1 MRCIEERTEI
11 VQCAKVWI
19 NIEVV
24 GDVVAVIT
32 KRRRIKR
39 KKPNGGDTEL
49 LEIIQLLDQTT
60 EIPHSVAIA
69 VTKSF
74 DVQLVD
80 DCVLVP
86 KRIGFFAV
94 RLRHE
99 ANSWRTN
106 GARQVIDVPIACEQN
121 ASPARYL
128 ESVGRI
134 PSHRLRH
141 PNGRPASDPFL
152 LSNFCLCRLNLIF
165 CMHRKAKK
173 QAHRKGKWETRRF
186 SAPPQLQPGAPTD
199 LELMQAIQAEDP
211 DAISQLYA
219 RYNGILK
226 ALILRVIH
234 NEAEADDL
242 LQEIFME
249 IWNQAK
255 NFSAQKG
262 KPLGWMVTLARRR
275 AIDGLRK
282 KQAYARAE
290 ERLQNEVEQQPDAWL
305 HNANEEEI
313 VLRDT
318 RVLIR
323 KVINGLPLAQ
333 QQAINFAFFRGMSQ
347 REIAAKT
354 NTPLGTVKT
363 RLELG
368 LKKIYDGLK
377 ELRDEL

>member
-1 MRCIEERTEI
+1 MPATM
-11 VQCAKVWI
+11 
-19 NIEVV
+19 
-24 GDVVAVIT
+24 
-32 KRRRIKR
+32 
-39 KKPNGGDTEL
+39 PEL
-49 LEIIQLLDQTT
+49 E
-60 EIPHSVAIA
+60 
-69 VTKSF
+69 
-74 DVQLVD
+74 
-80 DCVLVP
+80 
-86 KRIGFFAV
+86 
-94 RLRHE
+94 
-99 ANSWRTN
+99 
-106 GARQVIDVPIACEQN
+106 
-121 ASPARYL
+121 
-128 ESVGRI
+128 
-134 PSHRLRH
+134 
-141 PNGRPASDPFL
+141 
-152 LSNFCLCRLNLIF
+152 
-165 CMHRKAKK
+165 
-173 QAHRKGKWETRRF
+173 
-186 SAPPQLQPGAPTD
+186 PGAPTD
-199 LELMQAIQAEDP
+199 LELMEGIQAENP
-211 DAISQLYA
+211 DALSQLYD

-255 NFSAQKG
+255 NFSALKG

-290 ERLQNEVEQQPDAWL
+290 ERLQQETEQQPDAWV
-305 HNANEEEI
+305 HNTTEEEI
-313 VLRDT
+313 TVGDR

-323 KVINGLPLAQ
+323 RVIAVLPPAQ
-333 QQAINFAFFRGMSQ
+333 QQAIELAFFRGMSQ